1 MISTKNKRNVR
12 IKKTVEIKAT
22 KDVKYKFSSGSL
34 KNIELLLG
42 EGKKMEK
49 VGETYNFFKP

>member
-1 MISTKNKRNVR
+1 MISTKNKRNVW
-12 IKKTVEIKAT
+12 KKTVEIKAT

-34 KNIELLLG
+34 KNIELLLV